1 VAEPDFIE
9 VYRPRGVELVLLQ
22 GDRVTV
28 GRAPSNDVVLD
39 HDGTVSSL
47 HAVLERYAGGWT
59 LRDLGSRNGTLVGGE
74 RIVAERALRSGEDVR
89 IGDTRIV
96 FRQSAG
102 TPPTE
107 RTVTGER
114 APQLTPRERDVVRA
128 LCRPLFG
135 TDGAAPF
142 RQPAT
147 VRQIAATLVVSE
159 GAVKQH
165 LGNLYDKFGLGA
177 ERGRLLLANE
187 ALRRGAVTPADLL

>member
-1 VAEPDFIE
+1 ML
-9 VYRPRGVELVLLQ
+9 RGE
-22 GDRVTV
+22 RVTV

-47 HAVLERYAGGWT
+47 HAVLECYAGGWT
-59 LRDLGSRNGTLVGGE
+59 LRDLGSRNGTLVGGT
-74 RIVAERALRSGEDVR
+74 RIVAERALRG
-89 IGDTRIV
+89 GDELRVGGTRIV
-96 FRQSAG
+96 FRRSAG

-135 TDGAAPF
+135 ADAF

-147 VRQIAATLVVSE
+147 VREIAAVLVVTE

-165 LGNLYDKFGLGA
+165 LGNLYDKFGLDPQQ
-177 ERGRLLLANE
+177 RGRLVLANE
-187 ALRRGAVTPADLL
+187 ALRRGAVTPAELI